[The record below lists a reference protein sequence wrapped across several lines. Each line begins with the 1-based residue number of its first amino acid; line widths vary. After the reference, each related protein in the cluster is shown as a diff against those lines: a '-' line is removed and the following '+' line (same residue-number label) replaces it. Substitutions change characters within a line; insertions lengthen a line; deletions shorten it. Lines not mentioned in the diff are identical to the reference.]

1 VKRNVVFSL
10 LLALLLVIFIG
21 CNGQDG
27 SEINKPSAQASVAKA
42 SSQTVP
48 AQEPNNASLPTI
60 TGKLSVHFINVGQG
74 DSILLQL
81 PDNQTMLIDAG
92 PTEAGPTVVS
102 YLQKQGIKKID
113 YLVDTHPHADH
124 IGGMDAVIQAFDIGK
139 VYMPRV
145 TTTTESFESVLRS
158 LQAKGLKITPAKAG
172 LTVLNENGL
181 KISFLAPCGSG
192 YEDLNNWSAV
202 LKVQFGDNSFLLT
215 GDAQSESEQE
225 MLASGAN
232 LKADVLK
239 VGHHG
244 SHSSTTPAFL
254 KAVSPK
260 YAIISVGAGNDY
272 GHPHHETLA
281 KLASAG
287 VKVCRTDRDGTVIFV
302 SDGKTLT
309 VRTLGNTIVPRAPN
323 AMAPVVPAASGGYI
337 GNKNS
342 KKFHRPDCQWAQKIA
357 PQNRVVFRSR
367 EEALGRGMCRAKCVD
382 RKSLIFLCCLYRGI
396 SLLA

>member
-1 VKRNVVFSL
+1 MKRRFILSL
-10 LLALLLVIFIG
+10 LLALLLTIFSG
-21 CNGQDG
+21 CSSQKA
-27 SEINKPSAQASVAKA
+27 SEINKPPAQASVTNT

-48 AQEPNNASLPTI
+48 AQQSNNTSLPTV
-60 TGKLSVHFINVGQG
+60 TGELAIHFINVGQG

-81 PDNQTMLIDAG
+81 PNSQTMVVDAG
-92 PTEAGPTVVS
+92 PNEAGSTVVS

-113 YLVDTHPHADH
+113 YLVATHPHADH
-124 IGGMDAVIQAFDIGK
+124 IGGMDTVIQAFEIGK

-172 LTVLNENGL
+172 LIVIDQGGL
-181 KISFLAPCGSG
+181 KINFLAPCSSG

-202 LKVQFGDNSFLLT
+202 LKVQFGNNSFLLT

-225 MLASGAN
+225 MLSSGAN

-260 YAIISVGAGNDY
+260 YAVISVEAGNDY
-272 GHPHHETLA
+272 GHPHQETLA
-281 KLASAG
+281 KLTNAG
-287 VKVCRTDRDGTVIFV
+287 AKVYRTDRDGTVVFV

-309 VRTLGNTIVPRAPN
+309 VRTLGDTIVPRAPDG
-323 AMAPVVPAASGGYI
+323 AVVAPVVPSSGGYI

-342 KKFHRPDCQWAQKIA
+342 KKFHRSDCQWAQKIA
-357 PQNRVVFRSR
+357 AHNRVVFRSR
-367 EEALGRGMCRAKCVD
+367 EEAIKAGYVPCKVCRP
-382 RKSLIFLCCLYRGI
+382 
-396 SLLA
+396 